1 MIINLNK
8 IKENKFIVYGTLAL
22 TLFMVIAHLNPSLAS
37 MIQLGGNKST
47 IYSPMGIPIGLII
60 GCIVLIFSGSYT
72 HQTKSG
78 KKDKRFKNNKY
89 NSTLSNNGQMIA
101 LKVILISLLSLII
114 YYLIA
119 LIFF

>member
-60 GCIVLIFSGSYT
+60 GCIFLIFSGSYT

-78 KKDKRFKNNKY
+78 KKDKRFKNNSY